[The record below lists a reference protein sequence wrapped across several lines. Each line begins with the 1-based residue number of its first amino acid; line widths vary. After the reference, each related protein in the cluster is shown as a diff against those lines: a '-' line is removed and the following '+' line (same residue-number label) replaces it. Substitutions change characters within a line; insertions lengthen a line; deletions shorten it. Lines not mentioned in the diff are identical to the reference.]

1 MLSHK
6 AKYALRALIVFA
18 QQPDDRLLQVA
29 DIAAIESIPRKFLE
43 AILGELAKNGALSS
57 QRGKGGGY
65 RLARPA
71 DTITVGQVV
80 RLIDGPLA
88 LVPCAS
94 VSQYRRCYDCK
105 DERTCAIRLVMRQ
118 VRDAMADV
126 LDRTTIA
133 DLAGSPSKALLVA

>member
-6 AKYALRALIVFA
+6 AKYALRALMVFA
-18 QQPDDRLLQVA
+18 RQSDDRLLQVA
-29 DIAAIESIPRKFLE
+29 DIAADEGIPRKFLE
-43 AILGELAKNGALSS
+43 AILGELTKSGALAS

-71 DTITVGQVV
+71 DTITVGQIV

-94 VSQYRRCYDCK
+94 VSHYHRCYDCREEK
-105 DERTCAIRLVMRQ
+105 TCAIRLVMRR

-133 DLAGSPSKALLVA
+133 DLVGSHSEALLVA

>member
-6 AKYALRALIVFA
+6 AKYALRALMVFA
-18 QQPDDRLLQVA
+18 QQPDDGLLQVA
-29 DIAAIESIPRKFLE
+29 DIATVESIPRKFLE
-43 AILGELAKNGALSS
+43 AILGELAKNGALAS

-71 DTITVGQVV
+71 DTITVGQIV

-94 VSQYRRCYDCK
+94 VSHYHRCYDCK
-105 DERTCAIRLVMRQ
+105 DEKTCAIRLVMRR

-133 DLAGSPSKALLVA
+133 DLVSGHSKALLVA